1 MPAKSKPKKRKSSR
15 VKKSSRASHPA
26 AVSEARQP
34 VNLPQP
40 QPEPQSAPEPQPESQ
55 PAPEPQ
61 SQPTSQSQPQSQ
73 PQSVSEISAIPD
85 VASTEENIEE
95 AFAGETGDE
104 LAKKRNFFVFFVG
117 VGAGI
122 ALSVATVV
130 VFVIYLRSPKVPT
143 VATPEVETTPAPTPT
158 PFFVRSEITFEV
170 LNASGVSGAAADAG
184 DKLTDV
190 GYTVIS
196 LGNAQKQATSEL
208 FLSPSVASAT
218 ATELLSEMQSIFSI
232 ASPSGSIGDEGVPES
247 TASALLILGVK

>member
-1 MPAKSKPKKRKSSR
+1 MPAKSKSKKRKSSR
-15 VKKSSRASHPA
+15 VKKSSRASRPV
-26 AVSEARQP
+26 AVSEAPQP
-34 VNLPQP
+34 VNPPQL
-40 QPEPQSAPEPQPESQ
+40 QPELQSAPESQ

-61 SQPTSQSQPQSQ
+61 SQPASQSQPQSQ
-73 PQSVSEISAIPD
+73 PQPVSEISAIPD

-95 AFAGETGDE
+95 AFAGETSDE
-104 LAKKRNFFVFFVG
+104 SAKKRNFFVFFVG

-143 VATPEVETTPAPTPT
+143 VATSEVETTPAPTPT

-184 DKLTDV
+184 DKLTDA

-208 FLSPSVASAT
+208 FLSPSVVSAA